1 MPRPTTEQHLL
12 LEQVQHIARGLGETL
27 APFCEVVV
35 HDLLHPEHA
44 ILSIHN
50 NQSGREVGAPATE
63 LGLARIADPEFPQV
77 LANYANRYAD
87 GRRPGRNALSL
98 PVAGRQYRAQ
108 SGQPLPAGGCARA
121 ERDRW
126 PGRLSLVR

>member
-44 ILSIHN
+44 ILAIHN

-87 GRRPGRNALSL
+87 S
-98 PVAGRQYRAQ
+98 
-108 SGQPLPAGGCARA
+108 
-121 ERDRW
+121 
-126 PGRLSLVR
+126 GRLFRLLSCSGYWRKCAVQLSNGYRKNRDQSRSGK

>member
-44 ILSIHN
+44 ILAIHN

-87 GRRPGRNALSL
+87 GRPVKSTSIGIRRSRLTHPRPDSRTDSNSSNHT
-98 PVAGRQYRAQ
+98 RWQ
-108 SGQPLPAGGCARA
+108 SAHRSQWTG
-121 ERDRW
+121 W
-126 PGRLSLVR
+126 P